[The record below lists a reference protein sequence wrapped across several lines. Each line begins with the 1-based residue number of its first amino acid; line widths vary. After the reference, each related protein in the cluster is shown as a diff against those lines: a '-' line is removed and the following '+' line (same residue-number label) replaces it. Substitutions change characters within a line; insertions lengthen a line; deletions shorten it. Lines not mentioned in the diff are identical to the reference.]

1 MTDLLPPPAAPPTLL
16 DRLLSPFARF
26 LRLSSAGGILVLIA
40 TVAALLIANSP
51 WHQAFEHALHTP
63 LGIAIGGRLH
73 ELSLAHLINDGLMC
87 VFFLLVGLE
96 IKREL
101 LIGELSSPRKAALP
115 LIAAAGGMLVPAALY
130 TAFNFDGSGE
140 RGWGIPMATDIAFAL
155 GVLRLTGRFP
165 PAVFVF
171 LAALAIADDLG
182 AVIVIAL
189 FYTGHLSWTALASAA
204 AAFLAL
210 LLLGR
215 WRIAHPLPYALL
227 GLVLWAAMLHSGVHA
242 TVAGVLLAAAI
253 PLAGPVPPA
262 QALAWAAEA
271 ARQPA
276 SESAHGE
283 LVERLI
289 NGLGSARS
297 PLVAWEQALG
307 PWVNFVIVPLFAL
320 ANAGVVFDRQMLD
333 AFGNTIFWGVFFGL
347 LLGKP
352 VGIVGAS
359 LLAVRLG
366 WAALPG
372 GLTRAALFAAGV
384 LGGIGFTMAL
394 FITALAFG
402 EQGLELQAVAK
413 AGILGGSL
421 IAGVLGFLLCRRLTP
436 ER

>member
-1 MTDLLPPPAAPPTLL
+1 MSGIAPAPEAPPSLL
-16 DRLLSPFARF
+16 ARLLSPFARF
-26 LRLSSAGGILVLIA
+26 LRSSSAGGVLVLVC
-40 TVAALLIANSP
+40 TVIALLIANSP
-51 WHQAFEHALHTP
+51 WHAAFAHWLHTP
-63 LGIAIGGRLH
+63 LGIAVGGRLH
-73 ELSLAHLINDGLMC
+73 ELSLAHFINDGLMC
-87 VFFLLVGLE
+87 LFFLMVGLE

-101 LIGELSSPRKAALP
+101 LIGELSEPRKAALP
-115 LIAAAGGMLVPAALY
+115 LIAAAGGMLVPAAIY
-130 TAFNFDGSGE
+130 TAFNFQGEGE

-182 AVIVIAL
+182 AVLVIAL
-189 FYTGHLSWTALASAA
+189 FYTGHLSWSALGLAA
-204 AAFLAL
+204 ASFLAL

-215 WRIAHPLPYALL
+215 ARVTQPLPYVLL

-253 PLAGPVPPA
+253 PLQGPVAPA
-262 QALAWAAEA
+262 DAVQWAGRTCAQDAPAAET
-271 ARQPA
+271 
-276 SESAHGE
+276 
-283 LVERLI
+283 VERLI
-289 NGLGSARS
+289 NGLSSARS

-320 ANAGVVFDRQMLD
+320 ANAGVVFDRQMLE
-333 AFGNTIFWGVFFGL
+333 ALGNTIFWGVFCGL

-372 GLTRAALFAAGV
+372 GLTRAALVAAGV

-402 EQGLELQAVAK
+402 EQGLDQQAIAK
-413 AGILGGSL
+413 AGILAGSL
-421 IAGVLGFLLCRRLTP
+421 VAGVLGFVLCRRLTP
-436 ER
+436 GG